1 MSKKQKILF
10 KITIILMLL
19 SIVGSF
25 FIGIEIQ
32 KRKNED
38 TISNLKTAYENEKA
52 EALASQNESISVG
65 GAITYK
71 NKSIQQNISSAS
83 NLTTLVEGLKVTGLD
98 AILDQPGSYTIFA
111 PDNTAFEKLTKETV
125 TDLLKPE
132 NKEHLKNILNYH
144 IVKGKIKLDALS
156 DGMIIKTIDG
166 KDLKI
171 KIFNDKIMVN
181 EGFVILSDSESSNGI
196 LHILDT
202 VLLP

>member
-1 MSKKQKILF
+1 
-10 KITIILMLL
+10 MLL
-19 SIVGSF
+19 SIVSSF